1 MSYFIWKN
9 WHKKIIND
17 ARCRKVIVQFFSQL
31 GQDHHTTW
39 SGQSPF
45 GDFSFRHRHSLLMT
59 MVVTEND
66 RPLELKRR
74 SRRKKL
80 NGRKCQPPSSS
91 CPGGG
96 IARSDR
102 KFAGLEEGK
111 DAKQLRG
118 QFSCRLIVEEW
129 RASRNEKFEKD
140 FFFAH
145 PESGKRKKIEIKNLW
160 DCLRDPWDNGVSW
173 RGGRYYGG
181 IMDSSQQRW
190 ISPIPFCCAQRQA
203 LTERSFA
210 CGKLIRILCNCGSV
224 FSSCSFHMMVIWAVL
239 NHSMTGLMV
248 FLIITGVE
256 RGDEIDIPEEECF
269 QLLST
274 VVPKNPIC
282 LEFIQCL

>member
-1 MSYFIWKN
+1 MQEHKN
-9 WHKKIIND
+9 RRTEEQTNRRTEEQKNRRTEEQKNRRTEEQKNRRTEEQKNRRTEEQKNRRTEEQKNRRTGEQSKQAICAFDSSFLIKTNKE
-17 ARCRKVIVQFFSQL
+17 RQNNL

-39 SGQSPF
+39 SRQSPF

-59 MVVTEND
+59 VVTEND

-96 IARSDR
+96 MARSDR
-102 KFAGLEEGK
+102 KFAGHGEEE
-111 DAKQLRG
+111 DTKQLRG

-129 RASRNEKFEKD
+129 RASRNEIFEKD

-173 RGGRYYGG
+173 RGGRYYGQQSAAL
-181 IMDSSQQRW
+181 DFPNPFLLCSTTSSD
-190 ISPIPFCCAQRQA
+190 
-203 LTERSFA
+203 
-210 CGKLIRILCNCGSV
+210 G
-224 FSSCSFHMMVIWAVL
+224 
-239 NHSMTGLMV
+239 
-248 FLIITGVE
+248 
-256 RGDEIDIPEEECF
+256 EIF
-269 QLLST
+269 R
-274 VVPKNPIC
+274 VW
-282 LEFIQCL
+282 